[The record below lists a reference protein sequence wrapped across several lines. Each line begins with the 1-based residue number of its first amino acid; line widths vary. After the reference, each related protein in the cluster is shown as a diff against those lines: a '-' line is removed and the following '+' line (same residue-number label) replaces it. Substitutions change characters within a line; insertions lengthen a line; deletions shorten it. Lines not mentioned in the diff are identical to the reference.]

1 MLTTI
6 RSRAP
11 RAAPFLLQKRTL
23 ITGLVG
29 LPNVGKS
36 SLFNALTSTIDGAEA
51 ANYPFCTIEPNK
63 GIAPVNDAT
72 LDKLATVAGSVKTI
86 PAVLEFLD
94 IAGLVEGASKG
105 EGLGNKFLG
114 NIRECDAII
123 HVVRCFDDEEI
134 IHVEST
140 VDPVRDVEV
149 INIELALS
157 DLEQIEKKM
166 LKAKKSKQTAVAAA
180 MEAAVLQRVHDVLGE
195 GKPARSLTFTEEE
208 QLFIQSLHL
217 LTMKPQ
223 ILAANVDDMS
233 LGDGNTFSHALEE
246 YVATQEYDDDEGIG
260 RNVGDGVVLCS
271 AKFESE
277 LVGIDDEEERAEY
290 MEMCGLSSD
299 ETGLERL
306 SRSTYDLLRLSHY
319 YTVGPEEARAW
330 TFARGDTAPLAAGKI
345 HTDIRD
351 GFIRADV
358 VDAKEMIEHQTWV
371 ECKENGVVRSEGKE
385 YLMQHG
391 DVCVFHHR

>member
-1 MLTTI
+1 MFLCAP
-6 RSRAP
+6 SRNIVNAS
-11 RAAPFLLQKRTL
+11 AKLGSKRTL
-23 ITGLVG
+23 VTGLVG

-51 ANYPFCTIEPNK
+51 ANYPFCTIDPNK

-72 LDKLATVAGSVKTI
+72 LDQLATVAGSSKTI

-123 HVVRCFDDEEI
+123 HVVRCFEDEEI
-134 IHVEST
+134 IHVESS
-140 VDPVRDVEV
+140 VDPKRDAEV

-157 DLEQIEKKM
+157 DLEQIEKKL
-166 LKAKKSKQTAVAAA
+166 LKSKKSKQTAAMAA
-180 MEAAVLQRVHDVLGE
+180 MEAAVLQRVHDVLNE
-195 GKPARSLTFTEEE
+195 GKPARSLTFTDDERA
-208 QLFIQSLHL
+208 FIQSLHL

-223 ILAANVDDMS
+223 IFAANVDDMS
-233 LGDGNTFSHALEE
+233 LGDGNSFSTALEE
-246 YVATQEYDDDEGIG
+246 YVAAQEYDDEGVD
-260 RNVGDGVVLCS
+260 VGDGVVLCS
-271 AKFESE
+271 AKFESD
-277 LVGIDDEEERAEY
+277 LVGIEDDEERAEY
-290 MEMCGLSSD
+290 MEMCGLSSN

-306 SRSTYDLLRLSHY
+306 SRSTYDLLQLSHY

-330 TFARGDTAPLAAGKI
+330 TFARGDTAPIAAGKI

-358 VDAKEMIEHQTWV
+358 VGSEDMIQHKTWA
-371 ECKENGVVRSEGKE
+371 ECKEHGVVRSEGKE
-385 YLMQHG
+385 YAVQHG